1 MDPIKVAE
9 NVDKFTNSQ
18 ILIVVLLLILAL
30 LIYLLKYTYD
40 KMIKMKDD
48 QITEQNKEMKQE
60 IKSLRDDLSDL
71 EIRFS
76 ELCGMHK
83 INHRKN

>member
-30 LIYLLKYTYD
+30 LIYLLKYTYE
-40 KMIKMKDD
+40 KMIKMKDQ
-48 QITEQNKEMKQE
+48 QIVEQNKEMKKDIESLQNDLKILN
-60 IKSLRDDLSDL
+60 IK
-71 EIRFS
+71 FS
-76 ELCGMHK
+76 ELYGMHK
-83 INHRKN
+83 TNHGKN